1 MFFLG
6 FWLFPQ
12 SWWYIECISPMP
24 HVIYSNQT
32 HIGCSCFLCLV
43 YDCLL
48 VGGLEHFLFFHRL
61 GIVIP
66 TDKYFSE
73 GLKPPTS
80 LMFSPLKTTLWF
92 IPLSKFTFP
101 WFLGELMIRS
111 LHLKEVSGVATA
123 RLSNTWNPNRTG
135 NQFVMEKLLGFQKSY
150 LVVHPT

>member
-1 MFFLG
+1 
-6 FWLFPQ
+6 
-12 SWWYIECISPMP
+12 
-24 HVIYSNQT
+24 
-32 HIGCSCFLCLV
+32 
-43 YDCLL
+43 
-48 VGGLEHFLFFHRL
+48 
-61 GIVIP
+61 
-66 TDKYFSE
+66 
-73 GLKPPTS
+73 LKPPTS
-80 LMFSPLKTTLWF
+80 LMFSSLKTTLWF